1 MRSSYSSGSLA
12 LVPTGQ
18 GKRSALLKLVPPL
31 KPVWMTF
38 FGGKLLIKL
47 RNVLLPKN
55 ANDGES
61 RVCLDAAVRKRQNM
75 RWQKSTNQIEKH
87 PQRCFCFSFAP
98 SSALFASP
106 VPYRGVYLSLFRL
119 LL

>member
-31 KPVWMTF
+31 EPVWMAF

-55 ANDGES
+55 AKDVES
-61 RVCLDAAVRKRQNM
+61 RVRLDAAVKKRQN
-75 RWQKSTNQIEKH
+75 
-87 PQRCFCFSFAP
+87 
-98 SSALFASP
+98 
-106 VPYRGVYLSLFRL
+106 L
-119 LL
+119 LC